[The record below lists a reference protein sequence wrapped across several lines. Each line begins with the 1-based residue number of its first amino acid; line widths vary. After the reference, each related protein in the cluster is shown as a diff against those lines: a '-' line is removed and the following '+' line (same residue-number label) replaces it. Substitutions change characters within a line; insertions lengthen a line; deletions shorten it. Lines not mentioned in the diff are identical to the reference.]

1 MHYGT
6 ANALKRE
13 GMIKGLIHE
22 ATALKQ
28 ERVTLKHERHQI
40 QIRKEEAILS
50 KALLANAPVLPLYC
64 FVFGAV
70 RAFEAIVPV
79 LRPWLR
85 ALFRLV
91 MYSCFRALAVEACAR
106 DLAN

>member
-50 KALLANAPVLPLYC
+50 KALLANAPVLH
-64 FVFGAV
+64 F
-70 RAFEAIVPV
+70 PV
-79 LRPWLR
+79 LYLVPFVLSRR
-85 ALFRLV
+85 LFL
-91 MYSCFRALAVEACAR
+91 F
-106 DLAN
+106 